1 MTKVSVCCSVLN
13 QSEWLREMIASVV
26 AQTFT
31 DWELIVVD
39 DGSTEDIAAVVAEFK
54 DERIKFH
61 KFEKNLGIPHG
72 INFAFRMASGEY
84 VKPMAADEKLWQMA
98 LGLQATYLDNN
109 PRMAACFGLPEHGEL
124 GLRPEH
130 ERYAIDAQNRS
141 RTQWLDTLLNLKD
154 VPLGSCNALW
164 RRSLFEELGYFD
176 DTGALKAFV
185 DHEWYC
191 RLVRKHD
198 IHVLPYRV
206 ASFRDDPNAISVYT
220 DEKREDTIRQLDHVR
235 KRHGSIASRGNG
247 LVTVGIPVK
256 DMAQYVGQA
265 IKSVLAQTYQDLE
278 IIVVDDGSTDGTPD
292 VVRELMNADPRIHLV
307 IFPENKGQ
315 MVATNYAIDQAKG
328 EYFVPLSADDVLDPT
343 HLARTHEVLDKD
355 PLLEFCSTQTD
366 FITEGGQ
373 PFTDAHPFKQ
383 IEKATNKAQDEW
395 KARLRHGNVYF
406 GAGMYRT
413 QALRDVGG
421 WKQEYGVIADYA
433 MYLELLQR
441 ANIHVIEEPLTHTRI
456 TGKNISTNF
465 DPVVLRQTYS
475 TIKKRFYLPRRKLI
489 IATPFYSVSGFSP
502 YIYALQLTCKALT
515 QAGLEWEYWHPS
527 GDAYVQRVKN
537 TIFSKFIEDPEATDL
552 LMIDSDMEWD
562 VGALLKMLSL
572 PEDLIVGSY
581 PQKNSWH
588 MWTSRPR
595 FQKNE
600 EGGVWAKQK
609 TMADGSVLIEGEDL
623 AGGFVLVKRAILERY
638 MAAHPDLR
646 YIDESADPSAPNRVY
661 TEFFSCGP
669 LADGNP
675 TGYKRFWGEDRM
687 FSRRLAAMN
696 ESWWIFANI
705 SFGHWGMN
713 GWSGNFGE
721 HLEKMRSGVQTPL
734 PSPTGSSLM
743 QAVQ

>member
-1 MTKVSVCCSVLN
+1 
-13 QSEWLREMIASVV
+13 
-26 AQTFT
+26 
-31 DWELIVVD
+31 
-39 DGSTEDIAAVVAEFK
+39 
-54 DERIKFH
+54 
-61 KFEKNLGIPHG
+61 
-72 INFAFRMASGEY
+72 MATGEY

-366 FITEGGQ
+366 FITEAASRSRSRIPSSRSRRRPTRSRMSGRRGCG
-373 PFTDAHPFKQ
+373 T
-383 IEKATNKAQDEW
+383 AT
-395 KARLRHGNVYF
+395 
-406 GAGMYRT
+406 
-413 QALRDVGG
+413 
-421 WKQEYGVIADYA
+421 
-433 MYLELLQR
+433 
-441 ANIHVIEEPLTHTRI
+441 
-456 TGKNISTNF
+456 ST
-465 DPVVLRQTYS
+465 
-475 TIKKRFYLPRRKLI
+475 
-489 IATPFYSVSGFSP
+489 
-502 YIYALQLTCKALT
+502 
-515 QAGLEWEYWHPS
+515 
-527 GDAYVQRVKN
+527 
-537 TIFSKFIEDPEATDL
+537 
-552 LMIDSDMEWD
+552 
-562 VGALLKMLSL
+562 
-572 PEDLIVGSY
+572 
-581 PQKNSWH
+581 
-588 MWTSRPR
+588 
-595 FQKNE
+595 
-600 EGGVWAKQK
+600 
-609 TMADGSVLIEGEDL
+609 
-623 AGGFVLVKRAILERY
+623 
-638 MAAHPDLR
+638 
-646 YIDESADPSAPNRVY
+646 SAPACTAR
-661 TEFFSCGP
+661 
-669 LADGNP
+669 
-675 TGYKRFWGEDRM
+675 KRC
-687 FSRRLAAMN
+687 A
-696 ESWWIFANI
+696 
-705 SFGHWGMN
+705 
-713 GWSGNFGE
+713 
-721 HLEKMRSGVQTPL
+721 T
-734 PSPTGSSLM
+734 
-743 QAVQ
+743 